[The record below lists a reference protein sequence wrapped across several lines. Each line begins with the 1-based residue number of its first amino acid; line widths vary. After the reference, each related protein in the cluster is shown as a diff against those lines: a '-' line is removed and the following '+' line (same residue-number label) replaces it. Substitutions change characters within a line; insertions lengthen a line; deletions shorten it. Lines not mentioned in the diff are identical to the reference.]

1 MCSILH
7 LLGRLNLRSLSL
19 VSMISFRANLL
30 HHLFN
35 LKLLQLRMPIPWKHS
50 KAFIL
55 TLLPRLSLSPSLN
68 SSRLSNQLSILTNLL
83 PRLKHLELT
92 LSHSLEWAR
101 PSLRLNNNS
110 LKCTSSSTW
119 LNNSPC
125 KPNLRPKT
133 HSQSL
138 VVRQESSQFP
148 NSNLRTNGVLTKLN
162 LILIRIRIVLVT
174 TSDSQDWIDDCIN
187 YLP

>member
-7 LLGRLNLRSLSL
+7 LRDRLKLRSLSL
-19 VSMISFRANLL
+19 VSMISSRANLL

-35 LKLLQLRMPIPWKHS
+35 LKLLQLRMPIPWTLS

-55 TLLPRLSLSPSLN
+55 APLPRLSLSLN
-68 SSRLSNQLSILTNLL
+68 SSRLSNQPSILTNLL

-92 LSHSLEWAR
+92 PSLSLEWAR
-101 PSLRLNNNS
+101 HSLRLNNNS
-110 LKCTSSSTW
+110 HKCPSSSTW

-133 HSQSL
+133 HSQSS

-148 NSNLRTNGVLTKLN
+148 NSNLRTNGALTKLT
-162 LILIRIRIVLVT
+162 LILIRIRIVKVT
-174 TSDSQDWIDDCIN
+174 TSDSQDWIDDCIK
-187 YLP
+187 